1 MCSYLLFLARLEY
14 EQNRD
19 MESRIK
25 ELEASISALK
35 NDLEQVKD
43 KEDRA
48 KSSAEEVTGEVSQFK
63 EEVQG
68 TVLLPKLLMR
78 SISLKLY
85 SLSASENLLYDFY
98 ILALLWIL
106 DWIILDHTNQA
117 TLL

>member
-78 SISLKLY
+78 SISLNFIAFLLLKTCFM
-85 SLSASENLLYDFY
+85 LS
-98 ILALLWIL
+98 
-106 DWIILDHTNQA
+106 TNSSFVS
-117 TLL
+117 